1 MVREMGE
8 AAVTHMIRLQAMTTV
23 SSNIV
28 KVVRN
33 KEKVIWLT
41 YGLMKEYLSCLKWF
55 IAPLYILIH
64 SGLLLGNYLGKWSVL
79 VALGSA
85 LLIGWFLRLLVALRY
100 EKKVEAI
107 WKYK

>member
-1 MVREMGE
+1 
-8 AAVTHMIRLQAMTTV
+8 MIQEIGADSFILRSRLQAMTTV

-41 YGLMKEYLSCLKWF
+41 LGLMKEYLSCLKWF
-55 IAPLYILIH
+55 IAPLYILTH
-64 SGLLLGNYLGKWSVL
+64 SGLLLGNYLGKWSVPA
-79 VALGSA
+79 ALGSA
-85 LLIGWFLRLLVALRY
+85 LLIGWFLRLLVTLRY

-107 WKYK
+107 WGAK